1 MLKRTFSLIAS
12 STVLLG
18 INNNSY
24 AAAKMVDPEAAEI
37 KARVKAEAES
47 LKIEKTIDKEEIE
60 MEQVV
65 NENKIRKGT
74 EIETEYKALRNRHDS
89 SKNKLSA
96 EEEQKMRKMWNYNSG
111 SSEVITPSFLAD
123 SGAYYDK
130 WQQAYRILGVY
141 IDCDHPQSS
150 NTWDYDNNPYYT
162 ENVNN
167 AECARYYIWCA
178 YVDPNYQGGG
188 RSEYAD
194 GDSDLD
200 CHNDD
205 TGWQLLGCYRQEMYN
220 TIEQLSK
227 HIWSAYD
234 EEYETACSS
243 LDYMTKYDCRQVGY
257 DSSGNVLY
265 AGVQPIEGG
274 YFQMGLYEDSN
285 CLILDESSGY
295 TYDDFYTGYEDYGG
309 GGSGDGEGGEG
320 GGGGGGGR
328 DLGSQDNAHYDYGG
342 DYTMEGINEIMDGFK
357 YCSLCMDYPTYQD
370 GSENGGD
377 AYDDDNL
384 INQCWK
390 FWSHASY
397 PCNTDC
403 IAMASAQG
411 TLLSVEYGSFAFGM
425 DSSSFS
431 YSNDG
436 SSGSSSSTSTS
447 SSAYGGNESN
457 FEKMK
462 ANAFLILAGVVFL
475 TTFLSFGIARSS
487 LHKSNET
494 ISGNTRLS
502 KSKSRKSRSK
512 SRTSVSGEK
521 SRSKSRSRR
530 MLDEDYEKEKSRA
543 RRSKSRTR
551 QRSQSRSRK
560 RRDEEESRGKSRSP
574 SKTRNSR
581 PSKYEAP
588 SIPDGES
595 QARKSSRRGQRREDD
610 RARRQRDDF

>member
-1 MLKRTFSLIAS
+1 MLKRTFSVIAS
-12 STVLLG
+12 TTLLLR
-18 INNNSY
+18 INSH
-24 AAAKMVDPEAAEI
+24 AAAKVIDPEAAEI
-37 KARVKAEAES
+37 KARVQAEAES
-47 LKIEKTIDKEEIE
+47 FNVELNTIVKEEIE
-60 MEQVV
+60 MEQAA
-65 NENKIRKGT
+65 NKNKIVK
-74 EIETEYKALRNRHDS
+74 EKEYRALRDRYDS
-89 SKNKLSA
+89 SKNKLSP
-96 EEEQKMRKMWNYNSG
+96 EEEQKVRKMWNYNSG
-111 SSEVITPSFLAD
+111 DTSITPNFLAD

-130 WQQAYRILGVY
+130 WQQAYRVLGVY
-141 IDCDHPQSS
+141 IDCDHPQSQ
-150 NTWDYDNNPYYT
+150 NTWEYDNNPYYT
-162 ENVNN
+162 EDVNN
-167 AECARYYIWCA
+167 AQCARYYVWCA

-194 GDSDLD
+194 GDSALD

-205 TGWQLLGCYRQEMYN
+205 TNWQILGCYRQELYN

-257 DSSGNVLY
+257 DSSGNTLY
-265 AGVQPIEGG
+265 AGVQPLEGG
-274 YFQMGLYEDSN
+274 YFQMALYTDSN
-285 CLILDESSGY
+285 CLSPDESSGY
-295 TYDDFYTGYEDYGG
+295 TYDDFYTGYENYD
-309 GGSGDGEGGEG
+309 EGGD
-320 GGGGGGGR
+320 R
-328 DLGSQDNAHYDYGG
+328 ALGSHDEQHYDYGG
-342 DYTMEGINEIMDGFK
+342 DYTMEGINDIMDGFK
-357 YCSLCMDYPTYQD
+357 YCTLCMDYPTYQD

-377 AYDDDNL
+377 GYDDDNL

-403 IAMASAQG
+403 IALASSQG

-431 YSNDG
+431 YSG
-436 SSGSSSSTSTS
+436 GSSSGTTTASVNR
-447 SSAYGGNESN
+447 YGGNESN
-457 FEKMK
+457 FERMK

-530 MLDEDYEKEKSRA
+530 ILDEDYEQEKSRA

-560 RRDEEESRGKSRSP
+560 RRDEEESRKSRSP
-574 SKTRNSR
+574 SKSR
-581 PSKYEAP
+581 GNRSSKYEAP
-588 SIPDGES
+588 SIPDGERET
-595 QARKSSRRGQRREDD
+595 RKSSRRGQKRDED